1 MTDFFTKPEPQ
12 PVMPPEP
19 TQPQTVQ
26 VGGKQYTQDELNNLV
41 NLGETAQEYEKQW
54 NRPIKD
60 FYPDYTQ
67 KSQKLAD
74 YERERQAQE
83 QARLQQKAQENQL
96 SPDEAKQLAI
106 QQAKELGI
114 VTQDTFQDA
123 VNSAVANAIAGQEL
137 INDSRSLLA
146 EKTQKGLPNV
156 ELTDLLAYMN
166 GNNPTGTR
174 FGTPDMAYND
184 MFNKEI
190 GSWREQQLN
199 SLRPQGMV
207 TNDQSQ
213 GGNVL
218 PSATP
223 PTTKEALTK
232 AINEVLTRSR
242 GSGV

>member
-12 PVMPPEP
+12 PMQPEP
-19 TQPQTVQ
+19 AQPTTVQ
-26 VGGKQYTQDELNNLV
+26 VGNKQYTQEELNNLV

-67 KSQKLAD
+67 KSQKLAE
-74 YERERQAQE
+74 YERERQQAE
-83 QARLQQKAQENQL
+83 QQRLQEKSQEGQL
-96 SPDEAKQLAI
+96 TPEEARQVAL

-114 VTQDTFQDA
+114 VTNDVFQDQ
-123 VNSAVANAIAGQEL
+123 VNQAVANAMAGQEL
-137 INDSRSLLA
+137 INDSRALLA
-146 EKTQKGLPNV
+146 EQTQKGLPNV

-184 MFNKEI
+184 MFSKEI
-190 GSWREQQLN
+190 GSFREQQLN

-207 TNDQSQ
+207 TNEQS
-213 GGNVL
+213 GGNQL
-218 PSATP
+218 PQSNP
-223 PTTKEALTK
+223 PLTREALAQRIQET
-232 AINEVLTRSR
+232 LSRSR
-242 GSGV
+242 GGGA